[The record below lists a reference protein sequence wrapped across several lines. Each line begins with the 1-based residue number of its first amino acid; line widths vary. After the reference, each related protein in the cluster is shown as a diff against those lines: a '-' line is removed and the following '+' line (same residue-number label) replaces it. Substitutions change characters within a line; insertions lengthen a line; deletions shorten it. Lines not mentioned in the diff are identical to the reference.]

1 MIFTLLTLHCSQ
13 WTPEYIILLQR
24 YFSTHVTFRSFV
36 HFLEMLTQFLIAIVI
51 RMGLLCFRV
60 KTIFAYY
67 PTASSTLNDQTSVG
81 IFCKLKEPTAPLA
94 IAIAQWMVV
103 ILVRRWLFVKSV
115 YFFEHI
121 TLRFIE
127 LPFLIHRVV
136 AVVKR
141 TQKLF
146 ETRNFV
152 LDVNSETNCAEI
164 MLTFG

>member
-13 WTPEYIILLQR
+13 CTPEYIILLQR
-24 YFSTHVTFRSFV
+24 YFSTHVTFSSFV
-36 HFLEMLTQFLIAIVI
+36 HYLEMLTQFLIAIAI

-60 KTIFAYY
+60 KTICAHY
-67 PTASSTLNDQTSVG
+67 PTASSTLNDHHSEG
-81 IFCKLKEPTAPLA
+81 IFYKLEEPTAPLA
-94 IAIAQWMVV
+94 IAIAQWTVV
-103 ILVRRWLFVKSV
+103 ISVRRRLFVKSV